1 MKLFITCMQC
11 VQELVNPLPGFSE
24 VEVQDNGCYIMH
36 CSHGHKTTTIVQN
49 PKYEIL
55 FDIGANAIVDGY
67 YREAVS
73 SFTSSLERF
82 YEYSIKILCKH
93 NNVSNDT
100 FKKSWKNVSNQSER
114 QLGAFLFLWLQEFQ
128 ELAELLPEKMIKF
141 RNEVIHKGKIPNK
154 EEAIKYGDAVL
165 VSINAKA
172 KKLNINFKAE
182 INELT
187 FEHIQECSANSTH
200 QQSQGTMS
208 ENTILRDFSSTK
220 TLTEHLSYLETKRNM
235 LGTLSGLTNDR
246 GS

>member
-1 MKLFITCMQC
+1 M
-11 VQELVNPLPGFSE
+11 
-24 VEVQDNGCYIMH
+24 
-36 CSHGHKTTTIVQN
+36 
-49 PKYEIL
+49 
-55 FDIGANAIVDGY
+55 
-67 YREAVS
+67 
-73 SFTSSLERF
+73 
-82 YEYSIKILCKH
+82 
-93 NNVSNDT
+93 
-100 FKKSWKNVSNQSER
+100 
-114 QLGAFLFLWLQEFQ
+114 QEFK

-187 FEHIQECSANSTH
+187 LEHIQECSANSTH